1 KDTSGYTYADIIVA
15 VFSLREMRF
24 EHITYIG
31 GHGVDVAG
39 SAIYDADRDVV
50 RILGTSGSVEFPFL
64 APKASD
70 MSFRGV
76 LLDFDVRRGAPISAI
91 PVVDFRSTYMGKIIK
106 TTTGRMLVSGRLA
119 YDITIDVLP
128 IRPKGFK
135 TALTGLRDVFIGELH
150 DTPVHVERIAE
161 AVDGALRVLTNPAR
175 GEIRFVVEGASP
187 ETVTALLYDLLGR
200 RVAEAP
206 LLHNGRSAHGRMQ
219 VRGLAP
225 GMYILAAPGPDGV
238 RTAKVVVMN
247 R

>member
-50 RILGTSGSVEFPFL
+50 RILGTSGSEEFPFL

-70 MSFRGV
+70 NSRRGV
-76 LLDFDVRRGAPISAI
+76 LLDFDVRRGVPISAI
-91 PVVDFRSTYMGKIIK
+91 PVVDFRFSALGKIMS
-106 TTTGRMLVSGRLA
+106 TPSGRMLFCGYMSHFPQIDPIPVRPGGHK
-119 YDITIDVLP
+119 TI
-128 IRPKGFK
+128 
-135 TALTGLRDVFIGELH
+135 LTGKNDVFIGELH
-150 DTPVHVERIAE
+150 DIPVHVERIAE

-187 ETVTALLYDLLGR
+187 ETATVLLYDLLGR

-225 GMYILAAPGPDGV
+225 GMYILAAPGPDRV
-238 RTAKVVVMN
+238 RTAKVVVTQ
-247 R
+247 